1 MSLVNFNSSVCNYTT
16 EVVSISATPGSPS
29 TNSYQYIDLEMVP
42 DSGYYL
48 DAANFTYVSNDYIDY
63 VVFMADGNN
72 LKARAYLKTFTWPTE
87 RTDLEVPVS
96 GCATKI
102 APITTTTTTTTL
114 APATTTTAHPC
125 PYVSGYFI
133 NKSIIEL
140 RGEKR
145 TFKVY
150 GLQGATFSYSVVD
163 SSNSATLTSGT
174 KTIGF
179 AGSVDIVFD
188 ITLSTIVRVFDVTLT
203 TTEAC
208 TLQLQTQPSTFKLY
222 QGVDEKWLGDTFE
235 CCPEAGTLLS
245 TNCVG
250 EDQYGTY
257 TDGQCGTVNS
267 LIENSTECCPAAGTL
282 LSTNCV
288 GVDQYGTYTDG
299 QCGTTNSLI
308 ESNSAACGY
317 VPPTTTTT
325 TAGPTTTTTTTAA
338 PCTVCAG
345 GINPISDFSAAVG
358 GTSGTISI
366 TGTNISP
373 SSVYTGDPNLVTV
386 NLSGSTVTWTTN
398 SSNTCG
404 TAHIIVVAN
413 NTAGGN
419 CCNEAEDFYITV
431 TGCTGPTTTST
442 TTTTAAP
449 TTWNCVNNS
458 CVQVNDGTGTYSTL
472 SACQASCLTTTTTT
486 TTTTAAPVYYRF
498 EQCNAAGTFVFQI
511 LASAPA
517 NNARYFNGINYFTY
531 TGVATTLPGNVVS
544 NLSGPMGSG
553 CP

>member
-1 MSLVNFNSSVCNYTT
+1 MALINFNSSVCNYTT
-16 EVVSISATPGSPS
+16 EVVSISASPGSPS
-29 TNSYQYIDLEMVP
+29 TNSYQYIDLEMIP

-48 DAANFTYVSNDYIDY
+48 NAADFTYASNEYVDY

-72 LKARAYLKTFTWPTE
+72 LKARAYLKTFTWPSE

-96 GCATKI
+96 GCATRI
-102 APITTTTTTTTL
+102 APTTIAEPTTTTTTTT
-114 APATTTTAHPC
+114 TTTIHPC
-125 PYVSGYFI
+125 PYISGYFI

-140 RGEKR
+140 RGAKR

-150 GLQGATFSYSVVD
+150 GLANATFSYTVIDNDNGFSL
-163 SSNSATLTSGT
+163 ATGT
-174 KTIGF
+174 ETIGF
-179 AGSVDIVFD
+179 EGSIDIIFD
-188 ITLSTIVRVFDVTLT
+188 VPLTSTARIFDVTIT
-203 TTEAC
+203 TAEAC

-222 QGVDEKWLGDTFE
+222 QGIDEKWEGDTFE
-235 CCPEAGTLLS
+235 CCE
-245 TNCVG
+245 
-250 EDQYGTY
+250 
-257 TDGQCGTVNS
+257 
-267 LIENSTECCPAAGTL
+267 AAGTL
-282 LSTNCV
+282 LNTNCV

-308 ESNSAACGY
+308 ETNSVACGY

-325 TAGPTTTTTTTAA
+325 TSGTTTTTTAA
-338 PCTVCAG
+338 PCTDCAG
-345 GINPISDFSAAVG
+345 DINSISNFSAAVG
-358 GTSGTISI
+358 GATGTISI

-373 SSVYTGDPNLVTV
+373 SSVYTWDPNLVTV

-404 TAHIIVVAN
+404 TAHIRVFAN

-419 CCNEAEDFYITV
+419 CCTEAEDFYITV

-442 TTTTAAP
+442 TTTTATP
-449 TTWNCVNNS
+449 PTWNCVNNS

-511 LASAPA
+511 LGSEPA